1 MRYFRFR
8 SGSHFGSKKGFFRQ
22 FLGFFGSQ
30 TSRTSRGTKKRP
42 IRGRVWRR
50 LGLYIYTQQRE
61 QRGATSGQKRGVFR
75 LPNKQDVPGK
85 GAKQEGGLSELPM
98 RPYPGAAYGMAQM
111 ISSKYPGYLIYRTTY
126 LTPHTVP
133 HIWHLTFGTSYLAPH
148 FGTSPRHLT
157 FRHHISQPILPIL
170 TRYFS

>member
-1 MRYFRFR
+1 M
-8 SGSHFGSKKGFFRQ
+8 GGGTEGCHFWSKKGQFFW
-22 FLGFFGSQ
+22 FFGSQ
-30 TSRTSRGTKKRP
+30 ASRTSRGRAQNKRAAP
-42 IRGRVWRR
+42 QSC
-50 LGLYIYTQQRE
+50 LCH
-61 QRGATSGQKRGVFR
+61 
-75 LPNKQDVPGK
+75 
-85 GAKQEGGLSELPM
+85 M
-98 RPYPGAAYGMAQM
+98 RSYPGAAYGVAQM

-157 FRHHISQPILPIL
+157 FRHHISKPILPIL